1 MVNVSL
7 EIGLNNTVSPQDRQ
21 VDESSDGRGFMA
33 MLAEASERGDAKAA
47 IQKEADQE
55 ELTKQEANAE
65 KTRTGEAE
73 QGIQRPLPK
82 GLDEPLKLDDSNL
95 PKSNQGPDVVL
106 KVETANEA
114 SKPSSTSNP
123 DTLLSQINAANNQK
137 TDVEHHLAPVPQAL
151 KDHLGN
157 AEKVDE
163 LPIKSGKKGPIDLIG
178 PIVVQDKAQQGQD
191 TSKIMPEEAVKTD
204 RKVANV
210 EIANSS
216 KQPQGQVE
224 VVKPVPA
231 GPRYSEGPIGD
242 PTDGE
247 VTVSDTSK
255 MLESGNRP
263 LPHGQAE
270 AFNGVAKEREWHL
283 HGEKESKSAPVTSQK
298 PNPDVESKVVTPKAI
313 ESEQKAPNLIS
324 QLMQKERTSATPE
337 QDKKMAQPSVSE
349 AVVKLPINKNMEM
362 ATDKLTESAAIP
374 DSDGAEMLKNTP
386 KQAISEFVNVPKATE
401 GKSTS
406 VSELKA
412 MVDNLSPEEK
422 QELEK
427 LLNERLNDT
436 KSTDSASRKQEAAL
450 YHALTGKLPNSTAS
464 TAQEGSSIAGKVTSE
479 TEQKDSA
486 LINSSK
492 QSNDKLENVVKSD
505 AAVKPEFTYNSTKAP
520 VKEQA
525 APEVSKQTVADVAV
539 NTEEQ
544 AELPSDFEGEQQNSG
559 NNQRQAASQNVE
571 NVFKAI
577 RSLGS
582 EQIQSKEEFEQVIQQ
597 VEQSRQNQ
605 QTSVQQTNAQAKLQ
619 VDPALAQALNLTRN
633 DAAKMLQ
640 EKVNMMVNLN
650 NKEAEIRLDPAELGS
665 MQIRIRSDAEQAQIN
680 FVVQNQQAKELLEES
695 MPKLR
700 EMLEEQGIEL
710 GESNIQQESEG
721 NSNNDDGEQQGHG
734 KLANEAS
741 EAQNN
746 KEQSVTSRKQS
757 DSAID
762 YYA

>member
-7 EIGLNNTVSPQDRQ
+7 DVGLNNTVSPQDRQ
-21 VDESSDGRGFMA
+21 VEESSDGKGFMA
-33 MLAEASERGDAKAA
+33 MLAEASEREDAKVA

-55 ELTKQEANAE
+55 ELTKQEVSAE
-65 KTRTGEAE
+65 KTRAGEAQ
-73 QGIQRPLPK
+73 QGAQRPLPK

-95 PKSNQGPDVVL
+95 PKPNQGPDVVL
-106 KVETANEA
+106 KVETTNEA
-114 SKPSSTSNP
+114 SKASSTPNP

-151 KDHLGN
+151 KEHLGS
-157 AEKVDE
+157 AEKIDE
-163 LPIKSGKKGPIDLIG
+163 LPVKSGKKGPIDLIG
-178 PIVVQDKAQQGQD
+178 PIVVQDKKLGNETAESTPND
-191 TSKIMPEEAVKTD
+191 SVKAESKH
-204 RKVANV
+204 ANV
-210 EIANSS
+210 EVGNSS
-216 KQPQGQVE
+216 KQLPGQGE
-224 VVKPVPA
+224 VVTPVPA

-247 VTVSDTSK
+247 ATVNDKPK
-255 MLESGNRP
+255 MIESGNRSIP
-263 LPHGQAE
+263 DVKAE
-270 AFNGVAKEREWHL
+270 AFNGVAKEREWHI
-283 HGEKESKSAPVTSQK
+283 HNEKESKSNPVASQK
-298 PNPDVESKVVTPKAI
+298 PNPDVEATAVTPKAS
-313 ESEQKAPNLIS
+313 ESEQKAPDLIS
-324 QLMQKERTSATPE
+324 QLMQKERASAAPQ
-337 QDKKMAQPSVSE
+337 QDNKMTQPSVSE
-349 AVVKLPINKNMEM
+349 AVAKSPINKNIEM
-362 ATDKLTESAAIP
+362 TTEKPTESVVTS
-374 DSDGAEMLKNTP
+374 DSDGAEIIKNTP
-386 KQAISEFVNVPKATE
+386 KQATSDFVNVPKATE
-401 GKSTS
+401 VKSTS

-412 MVDNLSPEEK
+412 MVDNLSPQEK

-436 KSTDSASRKQEAAL
+436 KSTDSASKKQEAAL
-450 YHALTGKLPNSTAS
+450 YHALTGKSPNSI
-464 TAQEGSSIAGKVTSE
+464 AQEGSSAAGKATSE
-479 TEQKDSA
+479 TEQKDNA
-486 LINSSK
+486 LINGTK
-492 QSNDKLENVVKSD
+492 QSNDKLETVVKND
-505 AAVKPEFTYNSTKAP
+505 AAKSEFTYNSTKAP
-520 VKEQA
+520 VKEQV
-525 APEVSKQTVADVAV
+525 APEASKQSVADVAV

-559 NNQRQAASQNVE
+559 NNQRQTASQNVE

-577 RSLGS
+577 RSLGN

-597 VEQSRQNQ
+597 VEQLRQTQ
-605 QTSVQQTNAQAKLQ
+605 QTSVQQTSSQVKLQ
-619 VDPALAQALNLTRN
+619 ADPALAQALNLTRN

-640 EKVNMMVNLN
+640 EKVNMMINLN

-710 GESNIQQESEG
+710 GESNIQQQSEG
-721 NSNNDDGEQQGHG
+721 NSNDDDGEQQGHG

>member
-7 EIGLNNTVSPQDRQ
+7 DVGLNSTVSPQDRQ
-21 VDESSDGRGFMA
+21 VEESSDGRGFMA
-33 MLAEASERGDAKAA
+33 MLAEASEREDAKAA

-55 ELTKQEANAE
+55 ELTKQEASAE
-65 KTRTGEAE
+65 KTRASETQ
-73 QGIQRPLPK
+73 QGTQRPLPK
-82 GLDEPLKLDDSNL
+82 GLDEPLQLDDSNL

-106 KVETANEA
+106 KVETTNEA
-114 SKPSSTSNP
+114 SKASSTPNP

-151 KDHLGN
+151 KDHLGS
-157 AEKVDE
+157 AEKIDE
-163 LPIKSGKKGPIDLIG
+163 LPVKSGKKGPIDLIG
-178 PIVVQDKAQQGQD
+178 PIVVQDKKLGNETAESMPND
-191 TSKIMPEEAVKTD
+191 SVKAESKHV
-204 RKVANV
+204 NV
-210 EIANSS
+210 EVGNSS
-216 KQPQGQVE
+216 KQLPGQGE
-224 VVKPVPA
+224 VVTPVPT

-247 VTVSDTSK
+247 ATVSDKPK
-255 MLESGNRP
+255 MLESGNRSIP
-263 LPHGQAE
+263 DVKAE
-270 AFNGVAKEREWHL
+270 ALNGVAKEREWHL
-283 HGEKESKSAPVTSQK
+283 HSEKESKSNPVASQK
-298 PNPDVESKVVTPKAI
+298 LNPDVEAKVVTPNAS
-313 ESEQKAPNLIS
+313 ESEQQAPDLIT
-324 QLMQKERTSATPE
+324 QLMQKERTSVAP
-337 QDKKMAQPSVSE
+337 QQGNKMTQPSVSE
-349 AVVKLPINKNMEM
+349 AVAKPHINKNIEM
-362 ATDKLTESAAIP
+362 ATEKPTESASTS
-374 DSDGAEMLKNTP
+374 DSDGAEIIKNTP
-386 KQAISEFVNVPKATE
+386 KQASSDFVNVPKATE
-401 GKSTS
+401 VKSTS

-412 MVDNLSPEEK
+412 MVDNLSPQEK

-436 KSTDSASRKQEAAL
+436 KSTDSASKKQEAAL
-450 YHALTGKLPNSTAS
+450 YHALTGKSPNSIAQEGTSTAS
-464 TAQEGSSIAGKVTSE
+464 KVTSE
-479 TEQKDSA
+479 TEHKENA
-486 LINSSK
+486 LITGTK
-492 QSNDKLENVVKSD
+492 QSNDKLETVVKND
-505 AAVKPEFTYNSTKAP
+505 VAKPEFTYNSTKAP
-520 VKEQA
+520 VKEQV
-525 APEVSKQTVADVAV
+525 APEANKQTVADVAV
-539 NTEEQ
+539 NSEEQ
-544 AELPSDFEGEQQNSG
+544 VELPSDFEGEQQNSG
-559 NNQRQAASQNVE
+559 NNQRQTASQNVE

-577 RSLGS
+577 RSLGN

-605 QTSVQQTNAQAKLQ
+605 QTSVQQTSSQVKLQ
-619 VDPALAQALNLTRN
+619 ADPALAQALNLTRN

-640 EKVNMMVNLN
+640 EKVNMMINLN

-710 GESNIQQESEG
+710 GESNIQQQSEG
-721 NSNNDDGEQQGHG
+721 NSNDDDGKQQGHG